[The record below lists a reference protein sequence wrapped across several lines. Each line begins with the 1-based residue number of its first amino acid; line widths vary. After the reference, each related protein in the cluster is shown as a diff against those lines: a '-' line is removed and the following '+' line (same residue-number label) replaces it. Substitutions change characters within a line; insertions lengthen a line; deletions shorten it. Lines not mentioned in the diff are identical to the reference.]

1 MYLHEVSV
9 QIHMCS
15 GCTWISEGN
24 FPFYARSII
33 PQWVLRIKLRLLGLC
48 SKSLYLL
55 SCPSSRHP
63 TLMFSQFGSLV
74 TGSTSLTQAAHFFSH
89 SPFTSSYAWAWA
101 LCFCHD
107 LHTMHWNIYW
117 ALNFMFSCNTF
128 DLLWKTFLDHLLFF
142 QILVNKT
149 KGQSFS
155 GSFFNMKKK
164 TIKIKYKFYIYDFQN
179 YIKCAF

>member
-1 MYLHEVSV
+1 MLLVCVSVFVFMYLHEVSV

-101 LCFCHD
+101 LWF
-107 LHTMHWNIYW
+107 LSWSSYY
-117 ALNFMFSCNTF
+117 ALI
-128 DLLWKTFLDHLLFF
+128 HLLS
-142 QILVNKT
+142 IE
-149 KGQSFS
+149 
-155 GSFFNMKKK
+155 
-164 TIKIKYKFYIYDFQN
+164 FYVFL
-179 YIKCAF
+179 